1 MPKVFNY
8 VAMWVSRASPALD
21 LILQEVTSSQDSP
34 CSIRSDS
41 SLLSLRPCK
50 VVTDLPIKAI
60 IAPRMMP
67 FLKYLSLWHQLVTNP
82 WAFRSSWSICV
93 WVDMLMCSSWGGG
106 LVWGAVQV
114 LKLTK
119 SHDRTSTFSSQP
131 SIVEIQTSE
140 LHVMPSCQ
148 HHVTIHTLTWE

>member
-41 SLLSLRPCK
+41 SLLSLGPCK

-67 FLKYLSLWHQLVTNP
+67 FLKYLSLWHQLVTSP
-82 WAFRSSWSICV
+82 WAFPSSWSICV
-93 WVDMLMCSSWGGG
+93 WVDMLMCFLLGRRPG
-106 LVWGAVQV
+106 LR
-114 LKLTK
+114 
-119 SHDRTSTFSSQP
+119 SCP
-131 SIVEIQTSE
+131 SAEADKVPWQDQHLFITAFYVEIQTSE

-148 HHVTIHTLTWE
+148 HHVTIHTLTRE

>member
-34 CSIRSDS
+34 CSIRNDC

-50 VVTDLPIKAI
+50 VVTDLPIKVI
-60 IAPRMMP
+60 IAPRTIP
-67 FLKYLSLWHQLVTNP
+67 FLKYLSLWHQLVTSP

-93 WVDMLMCSSWGGG
+93 WVDMLMWSSWGEG

-148 HHVTIHTLTWE
+148 HHVTIHTLTRE